1 MICVKDAKASLW
13 ECITRV
19 LDCASDDAK
28 QAAFHNK
35 KGKKR
40 KLDDY
45 KWDGALQSLIDLGAE
60 SILLK
65 CEPSADSIPVEA
77 VLAMERRA
85 RAKLESRLS
94 GVETRLATSQGEVS
108 KLKDDLRSESTGKL
122 IAELKVER
130 LTTTTINAILP
141 NHASARL
148 PISWYQQ
155 CESGLCWKFSV
166 QKEGDKY
173 LGLYVKP
180 LIQSSTSEEAAVKAR
195 VSLSSPMACDGTS
208 AQTFTH
214 EWKHC
219 KNSEAQGWGYD
230 KFFPKN
236 VLSDS
241 RCATNFFRAT
251 IEVLLDSDYSN

>member
-45 KWDGALQSLIDLGAE
+45 KWDGALQSLIDLGAD

-85 RAKLESRLS
+85 RAKLET
-94 GVETRLATSQGEVS
+94 VVTNPASQ
-108 KLKDDLRSESTGKL
+108 
-122 IAELKVER
+122 
-130 LTTTTINAILP
+130 
-141 NHASARL
+141 RL

-155 CESGLCWKFSV
+155 CESGLLWKFTVQEEGDNKHVALYVIRRV
-166 QKEGDKY
+166 QKTLFDIPTHTMETLKDTKFTVGKFSELTPTQMAELKDGPGFDAFRAVAREKQAR
-173 LGLYVKP
+173 KAERRAAKE
-180 LIQSSTSEEAAVKAR
+180 SKREEARRRDAAAKGLTQNKLSKKERKA
-195 VSLSSPMACDGTS
+195 L
-208 AQTFTH
+208 
-214 EWKHC
+214 
-219 KNSEAQGWGYD
+219 EA
-230 KFFPKN
+230 
-236 VLSDS
+236 LE
-241 RCATNFFRAT
+241 A
-251 IEVLLDSDYSN
+251 

>member
-60 SILLK
+60 SIMLK

-85 RAKLESRLS
+85 RAKLDSRLS
-94 GVETRLATSQGEVS
+94 EVETRLATSQGEVS
-108 KLKDDLRSESTGKL
+108 KLKDDVGSAPYACACTVQSPHRCALRRRSHPRADGTHAHTPRPLRVQARRVLNDEAMQARAEAGQPQLQARQMLCSEADQHTS
-122 IAELKVER
+122 
-130 LTTTTINAILP
+130 P
-141 NHASARL
+141 CARRTRQR
-148 PISWYQQ
+148 WYS
-155 CESGLCWKFSV
+155 C
-166 QKEGDKY
+166 
-173 LGLYVKP
+173 
-180 LIQSSTSEEAAVKAR
+180 
-195 VSLSSPMACDGTS
+195 SSP
-208 AQTFTH
+208 
-214 EWKHC
+214 
-219 KNSEAQGWGYD
+219 
-230 KFFPKN
+230 
-236 VLSDS
+236 S
-241 RCATNFFRAT
+241 RTC
-251 IEVLLDSDYSN
+251 